1 MRAEAFE
8 GRRGVKALEI
18 RDRALQYYFSFIAF
32 STVQVYVEVLY
43 VDVVEVYALFLGG
56 LVQRLF
62 FPPYGI
68 IEDGE

>member
-1 MRAEAFE
+1 M
-8 GRRGVKALEI
+8 KTLEI
-18 RDRALQYYFSFIAF
+18 RDRALQHYFSFIAF
-32 STVQVYVEVLY
+32 FAIQAYVEVLY